1 MLVGRVVMVDFV
13 DENETEKMLR
23 ILSQNGKNLFASALS
38 FNVLKTTSSS
48 GMTLTIYPDEKTA
61 EIGADD
67 RDKVFKEWSTSIV
80 HTTILEAEVSS
91 VVSNNLEYSKYQ

>member
-13 DENETEKMLR
+13 DENETEKLLR
-23 ILSQNGKNLFASALS
+23 FLSQNGRKLFGSALS
-38 FNVLKTTSSS
+38 FNVLKTTSFS
-48 GMTLTIYPDEKTA
+48 GMTLTIYLDEKTA
-61 EIGADD
+61 EIVAGD